1 MSGASLLWFRL
12 WALFQY
18 SRLGN
23 ILSVQSLSLQTRP
36 SSRRLGNGA
45 SPFASLDE
53 VLAIHE
59 RVIEAF
65 AGSTGVRDR
74 GLLESAL
81 YRPQSGYYES
91 LEEMAAAMFES
102 LLIAHP
108 FVDANKRV
116 AFFATDVF
124 LRLNGWKMYVG
135 AKAAYA
141 FVVKRLGSGTCGFDH
156 LLPWIR
162 KALVQV

>member
-1 MSGASLLWFRL
+1 MPGEA
-12 WALFQY
+12 
-18 SRLGN
+18 
-23 ILSVQSLSLQTRP
+23 VQFL
-36 SSRRLGNGA
+36 
-45 SPFASLDE
+45 SLDE

-65 AGSTGVRDR
+65 GGSTGVRDR

-91 LEEMAAAMFES
+91 LEGMAAAMFES
-102 LLIAHP
+102 LLINHP
-108 FVDANKRV
+108 FVDGNKRV

-124 LRLNGWKMYVG
+124 LRLNGWKMRVG
-135 AKAAYA
+135 AKAAHA
-141 FVVKRLGSGTCGFDH
+141 FLVKRLGSGTCDFDH